1 MTHDLSKS
9 DNENIAATCTGVYN
23 TDRGEFMSRLTDLD
37 IFIYLRK
44 SRKDIEEEKREGH
57 DTLQRHRTTLLA
69 VARKERHN
77 IRRIYEEVVSGESVS
92 ERPEI
97 QAMLRAVEL
106 GEADAVLVVDLDRLG
121 RGDML
126 DQGLLDRAFRY
137 SSTKIITPTETYDP
151 DSQTW
156 ELVFG
161 IKSLVAREELKA
173 ITRRLQSGRVSS
185 AGEGKSISKKPPY
198 GYTRGE
204 DLRLEPDIET
214 AWVVRKMFE
223 MMRDGH
229 GRQQVANELD
239 RLGIK
244 PPDPKRT
251 SWSPSSITAIIKNEV
266 YLGRIIW
273 GVTKYTKRN
282 GKYSRQKMP
291 RDQWTIKDNAH
302 EPLVSQELFDAANKA
317 HTGRWRPST
326 VPTKNLSN
334 PLAGVLKCAFCG
346 YTMLYQPRKNRPNA
360 FLRCTTPACR
370 DKQMMSAVPLVEQRI
385 LQGIGDWYN
394 ALQFEIK
401 NEPAAEDVDVSS
413 KRLLI
418 EKKESEVSELTAQ
431 KNRLHD
437 LLERGVYDIDTF
449 VERQQNLTERIAVV
463 EKEID
468 NVKREIQREEL
479 RKSKATELLPQIKK
493 IMESYDALP
502 VEGKNALLKSV
513 LHKAEYRR
521 SKESA
526 NQNDFRIDLYPK
538 F

>member
-1 MTHDLSKS
+1 
-9 DNENIAATCTGVYN
+9 
-23 TDRGEFMSRLTDLD
+23 MSRITDLD

-97 QAMLRAVEL
+97 QAMLRAVEA

-137 SSTKIITPTETYDP
+137 SSTKIITPTETFDP

-185 AGEGKSISKKPPY
+185 ASEGKSISKKPPY
-198 GYTRGE
+198 GYTRDE
-204 DLRLEPDIET
+204 NLRLVPDVDT
-214 AWVVRKMFE
+214 AWVVRKMYE

-229 GRQQVANELD
+229 GRQIVANELD

-244 PPDPKRT
+244 PPDPKRQA
-251 SWSPSSITAIIKNEV
+251 WSPSSITAIIKNEV

-282 GKYSRQKMP
+282 GKYTRKKMP
-291 RDQWTIKDNAH
+291 REQWTIKDGAH

-326 VPTKNLSN
+326 VPTKKLSN

-360 FLRCTTPACR
+360 FLRCTTQSCR
-370 DKQMMSAVPLVEQRI
+370 DKQKMSAVHIVEERVLRAI
-385 LQGIGDWYN
+385 NDWYHT
-394 ALQFEIK
+394 LKTPIEGKKPSEEI
-401 NEPAAEDVDVSS
+401 DVAS
-413 KRLLI
+413 KRQFI
-418 EKKESEVSELTAQ
+418 DKKELEINELKTQ
-431 KNRLHD
+431 KNNLHD
-437 LLERGVYDIDTF
+437 LLERGVYTIDTF
-449 VERQQNLTERIAVV
+449 VEREQNLSLRIAAVHKEV
-463 EKEID
+463 E
-468 NVKREIQREEL
+468 NVKREIEREEL
-479 RKSKATELLPQIKK
+479 RLVTSKELLPLIKK
-493 IMESYDALP
+493 VIESYDQMP
-502 VEGKNALLKSV
+502 VEGKNVLLKSV
-513 LHKAEYRR
+513 LHKIEYRR
-521 SKESA
+521 DKDSED
-526 NQNDFRIDLYPK
+526 QNDFHIKLFSK
-538 F
+538 I